1 MRSLRG
7 RLTLWITVVVG
18 VLLTLAGLVA
28 ARDVDRSERAALDER
43 LVRTAELSGATAL
56 EAVQRELPTADD
68 RLDAVLSA
76 TRTSLRLTLGGT
88 ALVRTGDPVPTHSHL
103 PKGLSSFRSEGVN
116 YRAYVSNLRDPSLGG
131 LARLELTT
139 RLTSLEQRQNS
150 LRNRLLLIGLLAL
163 LLAAAGVFVA
173 GGVVLRPLRRLR
185 SVAERIAGEEDLG
198 QRVPADRGPSETRA
212 LATALNAMLAR
223 LSRSAAD
230 RERAIEATRRFAA
243 DAGHE
248 LRTPMTSI
256 QARLSALARHP
267 DEPPERRT
275 EMAEEALEQQ
285 RRAVTLLDGLQALA
299 RGDAAPALEPLDLAD
314 AVDAAL
320 VAARERHP
328 TVRFAGD
335 VPDGAITV
343 DAWEPGLR
351 ALLDNLLENAA
362 RHGRDGGEVRVTVR
376 GGDAPE
382 VVVEDDGAG
391 VPDGDR
397 ERIFEPFVRLGD
409 HGEGSGLG
417 LALVAQ
423 QARHHEASITVDS
436 SSALGGA
443 RFTVRFQR
451 RRGVEPAPA

>member
-1 MRSLRG
+1 
-7 RLTLWITVVVG
+7 
-18 VLLTLAGLVA
+18 
-28 ARDVDRSERAALDER
+28 
-43 LVRTAELSGATAL
+43 
-56 EAVQRELPTADD
+56 
-68 RLDAVLSA
+68 
-76 TRTSLRLTLGGT
+76 
-88 ALVRTGDPVPTHSHL
+88 VPPHRHL
-103 PKGLSSFRSEGVN
+103 PKGLSSFRSGGVN
-116 YRAYVSNLRDPSLGG
+116 YRAYVSDLRDPSLGG

-139 RLTSLEQRQNS
+139 RLTALEQRQNS
-150 LRNRLLLIGLLAL
+150 LRNRLLLIGLIAL
-163 LLAAAGVFVA
+163 LLAAAGAFVA

-185 SVAERIAGEEDLG
+185 SAAERIAGEEDLG
-198 QRVPADRGPSETRA
+198 QRVPADRGPTETRG

-320 VAARERHP
+320 AAARDRHAA
-328 TVRFAGD
+328 VRWTSD
-335 VPDGAITV
+335 VPDGAMAV

-351 ALLDNLLENAA
+351 SLLDNLLENAA
-362 RHGRDGGEVRVTVR
+362 RHGRTGGEVRVTLR

-382 VVVEDDGAG
+382 ILVEDDGPG
-391 VPDGDR
+391 VPGSDR
-397 ERIFEPFVRLGD
+397 ARIFEPFVRLQDDGD
-409 HGEGSGLG
+409 GSGLG

-423 QARHHEASITVDS
+423 QARHHGADIVVDS
-436 SSALGGA
+436 SPELGGA
-443 RFTVRFQR
+443 RFTVRFAAAR
-451 RRGVEPAPA
+451 RADGPARSR